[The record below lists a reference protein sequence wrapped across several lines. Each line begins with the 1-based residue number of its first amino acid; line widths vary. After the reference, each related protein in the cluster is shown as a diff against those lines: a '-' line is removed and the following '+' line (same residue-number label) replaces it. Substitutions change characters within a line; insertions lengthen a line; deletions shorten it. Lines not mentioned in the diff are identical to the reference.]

1 MRSPQLFG
9 LIPVLRRCGTK
20 YSSESLHGS
29 GGIEKGFESK
39 GIANVT
45 YE

>member
-9 LIPVLRRCGTK
+9 LIQ
-20 YSSESLHGS
+20 YSSESLYGS